1 MTPLLSDS
9 SQVSNRIRRN
19 YSIHISLD
27 REVSSMKSG
36 AQLIA
41 AILAAGL
48 GVITVVTG
56 HIGSGTVRE
65 MQANGVA
72 ARFVGV
78 LLFIMRR

>member
-1 MTPLLSDS
+1 
-9 SQVSNRIRRN
+9 
-19 YSIHISLD
+19 
-27 REVSSMKSG
+27 MKSG

-65 MQANGVA
+65 MQTNGVA

-78 LLFIMRR
+78 LLLIMAAMMLVDWMKKFRSSRR